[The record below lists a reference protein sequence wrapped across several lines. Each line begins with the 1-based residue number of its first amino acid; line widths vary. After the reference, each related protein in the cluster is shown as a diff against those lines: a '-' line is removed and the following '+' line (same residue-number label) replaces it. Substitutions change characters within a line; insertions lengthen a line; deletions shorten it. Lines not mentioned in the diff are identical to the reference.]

1 MRPFSLSVVAL
12 LSASLGCS
20 PGDSD
25 PGATGRP
32 LRERAE
38 IRSELNLA
46 RVDRLLLPAM
56 RAADIDCWIIMSRE
70 FNKDFV
76 LEYIEDNMENTP
88 GGHRNAYIFFDDGS
102 DKVRK
107 ILLGT
112 HLPRGSRLWDEMI
125 SYHRGDGD
133 QGPSLAPILA
143 QTIQQLDPRR
153 IGINESR
160 TIPMADGLT
169 VEMKKFLV
177 DAIGPRYARRLVS
190 AEPLIVDFLD
200 TRLPEELQY
209 FREAAELSKRI
220 HWGVLDMITPGVTTL
235 GDMRWWIYDTLA
247 ELDIDTWYFHG
258 LRVHRQGAGRLD
270 AESTVVLPGDLI
282 NNDIGVVYMG
292 FHTDYKGTGYVLKP
306 GETEAPAGLRQ
317 AFQNAL
323 RVQDAVFE
331 VARAGLPGHEVKTL
345 SEGLCQEWGLDASVY
360 SHSTGVGGHGIGA
373 WINPAWPDRYGARS
387 TFPLRTGALYALESH
402 ALTVVPEWGDQ
413 VVSINTEEDVV
424 LTENGFSY
432 VVPRQE
438 EIRLIG
444 GASRD

>member
-1 MRPFSLSVVAL
+1 MKTVTFSITAL
-12 LSASLGCS
+12 LAASLACS
-20 PGDSD
+20 PADSD
-25 PGATGRP
+25 ESATGRP
-32 LRERAE
+32 LKERAQ

-102 DKVRK
+102 DNLRK

-112 HLPRGSRLWDEMI
+112 HLPRGSLLWDEMT
-125 SYHRGDGD
+125 SYHSGDGD
-133 QGPSLAPILA
+133 QGPSLAPILLE
-143 QTIQQLDPRR
+143 TIQALDPQR

-169 VEMKKFLV
+169 VELKKFLV

-190 AEPLIVDFLD
+190 AEPLVVDFLD
-200 TRLPEELQY
+200 TRLPEEMEY

-220 HWGVLDMITPGVTTL
+220 HWGVLDMIIPGETTL
-235 GDMRWWIYDTLA
+235 GDMRWWIYETLA

-258 LRVHRQGAGRLD
+258 LRIHREGSERLD
-270 AESTVVLPGDLI
+270 ADSDVVLPGDVI

-292 FHTDYKGTGYVLKP
+292 FHTDYKGTGYVLQP
-306 GETEAPAGLRQ
+306 GETEAPAGVRQ
-317 AFQNAL
+317 AFSNAL

-331 VARAGLPGHEVKTL
+331 VARAGIPGHEVKTR
-345 SEGLCQEWGLDASVY
+345 SQALCEEWGIDASVY

-373 WINPAWPDRYGARS
+373 WINPTWPDRYGVRS
-387 TFPLRTGALYALESH
+387 TFPLREGAVYALESH
-402 ALTVVPEWGDQ
+402 ALTAVPEWGDQ
-413 VVSINTEEDVV
+413 VLSINTEEDVV
-424 LTENGFSY
+424 LTASGFSY

-444 GASRD
+444 GASSN